1 MAIEAK
7 PGSKRGFLYTGLV
20 FLLLAVLGYVFRGE
34 LLGSAMAWQIG
45 PDHEFT
51 DQPPP
56 AAPDYS
62 DDNNWAALPQT
73 SDPADER
80 PVEAQS
86 EASGE
91 VPVFFIHPTSYLN
104 KASWNQ
110 PLDDETAN
118 WIVDERVLRHQ
129 ASAFNSCCSVFAP
142 RYRQATFYSFIENG
156 ANAQQALDLAYGDVA
171 DAFAEFLERIPLDS
185 PFVLAGHSQG
195 TKHGARLLAETIA
208 NTPLQSRLV
217 AAYLIGFSITEADLG
232 GVPVCSNAT
241 QTGCAIGWNAIDGS
255 GRGAFAGI
263 ENMLCVN
270 PLNWQHDESYA
281 GHDLN
286 AGGIGY
292 AAYGQAQEDEDIT
305 ALVVEPG
312 AADAQCKDG
321 NLFIPALRSAAFPQ
335 RMLGNSMH
343 VYDYSLFHMNI
354 RQNAQSRVN
363 AF

>member
-34 LLGSAMAWQIG
+34 LLGGAMAWQIG
-45 PDHEFT
+45 PDHNFA
-51 DQPPP
+51 DQPVPT
-56 AAPDYS
+56 APDYS
-62 DDNNWAALPQT
+62 ANTFWAALPET
-73 SDPADER
+73 EDPADDR
-80 PVEAQS
+80 PTEATGD
-86 EASGE
+86 ANGE
-91 VPVFFIHPTSYLN
+91 VPAFFIHPTSYLN

-110 PLDDETAN
+110 PLDDATAN

-129 ASAFNSCCSVFAP
+129 ASTFNSCCTVFAP

-156 ANAQQALDLAYGDVA
+156 DNARQALDLAYGDVVQ
-171 DAFAEFLERIPLDS
+171 AFREFLQRIPANS

-195 TKHGARLLAETIA
+195 TKHGARLLAEEIA
-208 NTPLQSRLV
+208 NTELQKRLV

-232 GVPVCSNAT
+232 GVPACSSAS
-241 QTGCAIGWNAIDGS
+241 QTGCAIGWNAIDGN
-255 GRGAFAGI
+255 GRGAFAGTD
-263 ENMLCVN
+263 NMLCVN
-270 PLNWQHDESYA
+270 PLNWQHNESYA
-281 GHDLN
+281 EHALN
-286 AGGIGY
+286 TGAIGY
-292 AAYGQAQEDEDIT
+292 AAYGKAQEGEDVS
-305 ALVVEPG
+305 ALLVEAG

-321 NLFIPALRSAAFPQ
+321 NLFIPDLKSTAFPQ

-354 RQNAQSRVN
+354 RANALARVN